1 MSRHLD
7 NLKRLAVKLQTRFGE
22 DDALYQ
28 QVKRELALHQ
38 ADIPVEPALQDWSIP
53 YRKYLKN
60 TRYEM
65 ALH

>member
-7 NLKRLAVKLQTRFGE
+7 NLKRLAVKLQLRFGE

-38 ADIPVEPALQDWSIP
+38 SVAPVEPAQQDWSIP
-53 YRKYLKN
+53 YRKHLAN
-60 TRYEM
+60 TRDEM